1 MSPNGEKGRG
11 VPFLFPSCL
20 KGSLP
25 LLLIKVMDMR
35 RLAIVSTIVLV
46 PALFLTACRAG
57 RESGYQK
64 YSDGFFDTFD
74 TLVNVTAYVR
84 DQEEFETLFDRARTR
99 FNQLHRLFDIYYSY
113 EGINNIKTV
122 NDNAGVKPVEVDREI
137 IDLILFAKEWY
148 DRTDGKVNIAL
159 GSVLKIWHSYRQQGL
174 DHPANAK
181 LPPMEK
187 LKEAAEHTDIDKVIV
202 DEDKGTVYLEDPGMS
217 LDVGAVAK
225 GFAAEIVARELMAE
239 GLKSGIINAG
249 GNMRIIGKPLDGI
262 RGLWG
267 IGIQDP
273 DKFILSDDYS
283 NLLDIVFVKDTSVVS
298 SGVYQRYYVVDD
310 IMYHHLIDPDT
321 LMPGEHNKA
330 VTVVTE
336 DSGLADLLSTVVFLM
351 PYQRGREFVESL
363 DDVDAVWVMEDGRVE
378 ATDGMKRMLK
388 SYGAGGELQGY

>member
-1 MSPNGEKGRG
+1 
-11 VPFLFPSCL
+11 
-20 KGSLP
+20 
-25 LLLIKVMDMR
+25 
-35 RLAIVSTIVLV
+35 
-46 PALFLTACRAG
+46 
-57 RESGYQK
+57 
-64 YSDGFFDTFD
+64 
-74 TLVNVTAYVR
+74 
-84 DQEEFETLFDRARTR
+84 
-99 FNQLHRLFDIYYSY
+99 
-113 EGINNIKTV
+113 
-122 NDNAGVKPVEVDREI
+122 
-137 IDLILFAKEWY
+137 
-148 DRTDGKVNIAL
+148 
-159 GSVLKIWHSYRQQGL
+159 
-174 DHPANAK
+174 
-181 LPPMEK
+181 
-187 LKEAAEHTDIDKVIV
+187 
-202 DEDKGTVYLEDPGMS
+202 MS